1 MPSVTEMT
9 TVDASVFQ
17 HQSAADL
24 SLNNGAS
31 GRVHDDGSIN
41 LADDELMCMIDSIG
55 KFLLIFGINDFKLYS
70 MVFLSHMKYPHRQVS
85 WPKILA

>member
-24 SLNNGAS
+24 SLNNGANS
-31 GRVHDDGSIN
+31 RVLDDGSIN

-55 KFLLIFGINDFKLYS
+55 KFL
-70 MVFLSHMKYPHRQVS
+70 P
-85 WPKILA
+85 

>member
-24 SLNNGAS
+24 CLNNGGS
-31 GRVHDDGSIN
+31 RVQDDGSIN

-55 KFLLIFGINDFKLYS
+55 KFL
-70 MVFLSHMKYPHRQVS
+70 P
-85 WPKILA
+85 